1 MKILLAIDG
10 SSQSEQALLEV
21 AGRPWPEGSHI
32 KVVTVYD
39 PPPHFTPEVWGM
51 TSRETYTMAR
61 GHLQKSA
68 EEIVERAHSSLSS
81 VLEKSIHL
89 TTEVLEGEPRR
100 AILDA
105 SDSWG
110 ADLIVVGAQGHGA
123 VSRFLL
129 GSVSSALVHHA
140 KCSVEIVR
148 QREAH

>member
-10 SSQSEQALLEV
+10 SAQSEQALQEV
-21 AGRPWPEGSHI
+21 VRRPWPEGSHI
-32 KVVTVYD
+32 KAVTVYD

-51 TSRETYTMAR
+51 TSRDTYTMAR

-68 EEIVERAHSSLSS
+68 EEIVDKAHSFLSS
-81 VLEKSIHL
+81 GLDKSIHL
-89 TTEVLEGEPRR
+89 TTEVLEGEPRK
-100 AILDA
+100 AILDTA
-105 SDSWG
+105 DSWG
-110 ADLIVVGAQGHGA
+110 ADLIIVGAQGHGA

-148 QREAH
+148 RREAD